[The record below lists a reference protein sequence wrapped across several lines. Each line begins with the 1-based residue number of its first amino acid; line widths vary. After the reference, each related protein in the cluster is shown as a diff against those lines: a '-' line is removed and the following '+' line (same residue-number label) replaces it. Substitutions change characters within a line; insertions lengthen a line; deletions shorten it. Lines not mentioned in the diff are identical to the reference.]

1 MQQNQ
6 SVSEMATEVLAR
18 QAGARAKRTGESLEE
33 ALRAVLQTEA
43 GRRLAQLRNG
53 VHRDERAEQ
62 WQPNLLRE
70 RAEERRLARLRE
82 ERRRLREEERSRAQ
96 KAAWESFMRKERRDL
111 ELRKEGQL
119 AELLGEALA
128 GEPPAALRRL
138 AREDQRQAEEGLV
151 ALTSNGKTFY
161 KLVEELTEEDMGARI
176 AADRLREAWLKERRG
191 RRPVYGGGAQKL
203 GGLWASKFRCILQ
216 PSTHDCAS
224 SGSHTVRPFSELT
237 RMLSPRIPR
246 ASSVPSGRAETL

>member
-1 MQQNQ
+1 VQKNQ
-6 SVSEMATEVLAR
+6 SITEKVTEVLAR
-18 QAGARAKRTGESLEE
+18 QAGARAKQTGESLEE

-43 GRRLAQLRNG
+43 GQRLGRLRDG
-53 VHRDERAEQ
+53 EHRDERAEQ

-82 ERRRLREEERSRAQ
+82 ERRRLKEEERIRAR

-128 GEPPAALRRL
+128 GEPPAALLRL

-151 ALTSNGKTFY
+151 ALTSNGKTYY

-176 AADRLREAWLKERRG
+176 AAARLREAWLKERRDG
-191 RRPVYGGGAQKL
+191 WLEYGGGSQGE
-203 GGLWASKFRCILQ
+203 GG
-216 PSTHDCAS
+216 
-224 SGSHTVRPFSELT
+224 V
-237 RMLSPRIPR
+237 
-246 ASSVPSGRAETL
+246 